1 MSEQLLLPAFEN
13 EILEINIEELHFS
26 KDIPPQLLMGR
37 KYGIDVLNLTLVK
50 GYIRSIFANPRVVGY
65 LKTHEPEI
73 YQQFASIVELDSIN
87 TDNDS
92 LIQRATF

>member
-1 MSEQLLLPAFEN
+1 MEKLGRLEN
-13 EILEINIEELHFS
+13 EVS
-26 KDIPPQLLMGR
+26 KIQGEYKIMED

-65 LKTHEPEI
+65 LKMHEPEI